1 MFKEVCRFSEVYSI
15 YGRKSKNLRVGCLA
29 QGDQG
34 RHGLELQ
41 GKNRGGGGNQ
51 LPGGSMSPRYVLQ
64 LLFSEKSQNC

>member
-1 MFKEVCRFSEVYSI
+1 MIKEVYRFIEVYSI
-15 YGRKSKNLRVGCLA
+15 YGCKSKNLRVGCLA

-41 GKNRGGGGNQ
+41 EKNRGGEISCQ
-51 LPGGSMSPRYVLQ
+51 VAAWLPDVLQ